1 MRILFFVAS
10 LYGGGMERIAALLA
24 SHLVQQHQVIVA
36 DFSDN
41 TKTYPIDSQVK
52 IIDISPQS
60 PIRAF
65 HRMERMSN
73 IKRTIKTINPDI
85 IISFSVSLNAKVI
98 KANRRLKKKIIVSE
112 RTTVSRSLNRTAE
125 HARKKLYPLADC
137 VVYVTKEDYDHS
149 PHVKNKT
156 YIYNPLTL
164 KPYDNYED
172 REKSI
177 ITIGGLGRWHVK
189 GFDLLLEAWHNVCLH
204 YPEWCLEFLGHD
216 GPGPIH
222 DLVKKYQLE
231 KQVHFLGRSDDIQN
245 VLRRKS
251 VYVLSSRNE
260 GFPNSLVEAMSQ
272 GCACLAFDCQTGP
285 KEIITDGVNGLLVEN
300 GSVEDLTQKLKNL
313 LTDERLRETLSKNA
327 VEEVRR
333 FNKETIMDQ
342 WDELIEIV
350 YKKKS

>member
-1 MRILFFVAS
+1 MRIIFFVAS
-10 LYGGGMERIAALLA
+10 LYGGGMERIAALIA

-41 TKTYPIDSQVK
+41 KKTYPIDPQVE
-52 IIDISPQS
+52 IIDIRPQS
-60 PIRAF
+60 PIRVF
-65 HRMERMSN
+65 HPMERVLN
-73 IKRTIKTINPDI
+73 IKKTIKTVNPDI
-85 IISFSVSLNAKVI
+85 IISFSASLNAKVLT
-98 KANRRLKKKIIVSE
+98 ANRRLKKKIIVSE
-112 RTTVSRSLNRTAE
+112 RTTVSRSLNRKAE
-125 HARKKLYPLADC
+125 YARKKLYPLADC

-149 PHVKNKT
+149 PHVTNKT

-164 KPYDNYED
+164 EPYDSYEN

-177 ITIGGLGRWHVK
+177 IAIGGLNRWHVK
-189 GFDLLLEAWHNVCLH
+189 GFDLLLDAWRKVCHN
-204 YPEWCLEFLGHD
+204 YPEWCLEFLGKD
-216 GPGPIH
+216 VPSPIK
-222 DLVKKYQLE
+222 DSVEKYKIE
-231 KQVHFLGRSDDIQN
+231 KQVHFLGRSDDIQS

-260 GFPNSLVEAMSQ
+260 GFPNSLIEAMSQ

-313 LTDERLRETLSKNA
+313 LTDERLRKTLSKNA
-327 VEEVRR
+327 VEKVER
-333 FNKETIMDQ
+333 FNKETIMNQ
-342 WDELIEIV
+342 WDELIETV